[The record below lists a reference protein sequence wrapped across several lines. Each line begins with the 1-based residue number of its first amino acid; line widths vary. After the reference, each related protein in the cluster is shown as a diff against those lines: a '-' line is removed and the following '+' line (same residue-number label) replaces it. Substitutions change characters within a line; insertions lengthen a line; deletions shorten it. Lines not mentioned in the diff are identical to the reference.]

1 MAMFRL
7 THKKSRDKLVL
18 ASFILPALAI
28 YVAFKLALVPYA
40 LYLSFTDMA
49 FLGKKAVDWSFIGLG
64 NYFKVITDLKFLESI
79 KNSFI
84 YTVICAML
92 GQFWL
97 GFFIA
102 VLLSSKALRKSK
114 LKTFLIIVA
123 IASWILPETVASFE
137 WFALYDRR
145 YGLINATLKSLG
157 ANPITWLDVR
167 HGPLPGLPYA
177 LLSLIIAN
185 IWKGSTFSMINFS
198 SALETIPAE
207 LYESAEIDGASW
219 WQKFRYITVP
229 MVKRFMPL
237 ILIVLFMGSFT
248 HFTFVF
254 ILTGGMW
261 HEANVAIYSWATAF
275 KYYEIGYG
283 CAMSMIVIMIYIIT
297 GQLQRKL
304 TAGG

>member
-1 MAMFRL
+1 M
-7 THKKSRDKLVL
+7 
-18 ASFILPALAI
+18 
-28 YVAFKLALVPYA
+28 
-40 LYLSFTDMA
+40 
-49 FLGKKAVDWSFIGLG
+49 
-64 NYFKVITDLKFLESI
+64 
-79 KNSFI
+79 
-84 YTVICAML
+84 
-92 GQFWL
+92 
-97 GFFIA
+97 
-102 VLLSSKALRKSK
+102 RKSK
-114 LKTFLIIVA
+114 LKTALIMVA
-123 IASWILPETVASFE
+123 IASWILPESVASFE

-145 YGLINATLKSLG
+145 YGLINAILKSIG
-157 ANPITWLDVR
+157 IARITWLDVR
-167 HGPLPGLPYA
+167 REVLPGLPYA

-198 SALETIPAE
+198 SAIETIPE
-207 LYESAEIDGASW
+207 DLYEAAEIDGASG
-219 WQKFRYITVP
+219 WQKFRYITLP

-297 GQLQRKL
+297 GQLQQKF

>member
-1 MAMFRL
+1 MATFKL
-7 THKKSRDKLVL
+7 SHISRDKLVL

-28 YVAFKLALVPYA
+28 FVVFKLALVPYA
-40 LYLSFTDMA
+40 LYMSCTDMA
-49 FLGKKAVDWSFIGLG
+49 FLGEKAVNWGFIGLD
-64 NYFKVITDLKFLESI
+64 NYFKVVTDLKFLESI
-79 KNSFI
+79 KNSLI
-84 YTVICAML
+84 YTLVCAML

-102 VLLSSKALRKSK
+102 VLLSSKIMRNSK
-114 LKTFLIIVA
+114 VKTVLIIVA

-167 HGPLPGLPYA
+167 HGAVPGIPYA

-198 SALETIPAE
+198 SAIETIPE
-207 LYESAEIDGASW
+207 DLYEAAEIDGASG
-219 WQKFRYITVP
+219 WQKFRYITLP

-283 CAMSMIVIMIYIIT
+283 CAMSMIVVTIYIMT
-297 GQLQRKL
+297 GQLQQRF
-304 TAGG
+304 TRG

>member
-1 MAMFRL
+1 MAKFKL
-7 THKKSRDKLVL
+7 TRALRDKLILV
-18 ASFILPALAI
+18 SFILPALAI
-28 YVAFKLALVPYA
+28 FIAFKLALIPYA
-40 LYLSFTDMA
+40 LYMSCTDMS
-49 FLGKKAVDWSFIGLG
+49 FVGEKAINWGFTGVD
-64 NYFKVITDLKFLESI
+64 NYYKIITDLKFLESI
-79 KNSFI
+79 KNSLI
-84 YTVICAML
+84 YTAICAML

-102 VLLSSKALRKSK
+102 VLLSSKTMRNSK
-114 LKTFLIIVA
+114 LKMALIMVA
-123 IASWILPETVASFE
+123 VASWVLPESVASFE

-145 YGLINATLKSLG
+145 YGLINAILKSIG
-157 ANPITWLDVR
+157 AKPITWLDVR
-167 HGPLPGLPYA
+167 HGILPGVPYA

-185 IWKGSTFSMINFS
+185 IWKGSTFSLINFS
-198 SALETIPAE
+198 SAIETIPDD
-207 LYESAEIDGASW
+207 LYEAAEIDGASG
-219 WQKFRYITVP
+219 WQKLRYITFP

-297 GQLQRKL
+297 GQLQQKL
-304 TAGG
+304 TRG

>member
-1 MAMFRL
+1 MAKLKL
-7 THKKSRDKLVL
+7 TSALRDKLIL

-28 YVAFKLALVPYA
+28 FIAFKLALMPYA
-40 LYLSFTDMA
+40 LYMSFTDMA
-49 FLGKKAVDWSFIGLG
+49 FLGEKAVNWGFTGVD
-64 NYFKVITDLKFLESI
+64 NYYKIITDLKFLESI
-79 KNSFI
+79 KNSLI
-84 YTVICAML
+84 YTAICAML

-97 GFFIA
+97 GLFIA
-102 VLLSSKALRKSK
+102 VLLSSKAMRKSK
-114 LKTFLIIVA
+114 LKTALIMVA
-123 IASWILPETVASFE
+123 IASWILPESVASFE

-145 YGLINATLKSLG
+145 YGLINAILKSIG
-157 ANPITWLDVR
+157 IARITWLDVR
-167 HGPLPGLPYA
+167 REVLPGLPYA

-198 SALETIPAE
+198 SAIETIPE
-207 LYESAEIDGASW
+207 DLYEAAEIDGASG
-219 WQKFRYITVP
+219 WQKFRYITLP

-297 GQLQRKL
+297 GQLQQKF

>member
-1 MAMFRL
+1 MAKLKL
-7 THKKSRDKLVL
+7 TWASRDKLIL

-28 YVAFKLALVPYA
+28 FVVFKLALIPYA
-40 LYLSFTDMA
+40 LYISGTDMA
-49 FLGKKAVDWSFIGLG
+49 FLGEKAVNWGFVGLD
-64 NYFKVITDLKFLESI
+64 NYYKTITDLKFLESI
-79 KNSFI
+79 KNSLI
-84 YTVICAML
+84 YTAICAML

-102 VLLSSKALRKSK
+102 VLLSGKVMKRSK
-114 LKTFLIIVA
+114 LKTALIIVA
-123 IASWILPETVASFE
+123 IISWILPETVASFE

-145 YGLINATLKSLG
+145 YGLLNTIIKALG
-157 ANPITWLDVR
+157 VGRITWLDVR
-167 HGPLPGLPYA
+167 HEVLPGIPYA

-185 IWKGSTFSMINFS
+185 IWKGSTFSLINFS
-198 SALETIPAE
+198 SAIETIPE
-207 LYESAEIDGASW
+207 DLYEAAEIDGASG
-219 WQKFRYITVP
+219 WQKLRYITVP
-229 MVKRFMPL
+229 MVKRFMPY

-283 CAMSMIVIMIYIIT
+283 CAMSMIVIIIYLIT
-297 GQLQRKL
+297 GHLQQKL
-304 TAGG
+304 AAGG